1 MRANSGSGTSSPVVV
16 FQLPPSLEGET
27 GDICAKELLP
37 CLDPIHPHPLT
48 CPLLENTAS
57 RTYARAL
64 NGFSAVNAH
73 TRLSGRERAWG
84 PAVAC
89 CGFQRCQ
96 RAHDVPLRAMDA
108 AVQRAVECRHSRSAC
123 EGRGGREE
131 RSRKFQPTS
140 DKASPQ
146 RAGQGR
152 GGRSSPGAGRAA
164 AQAPRFASIRSR
176 HMRFSRQYAHGSY
189 SHAIGKRVRE
199 QIHMGSSDNIPFVV
213 LHESPLFIV
222 VVCGR
227 CINAYLR
234 PVIAR

>member
-1 MRANSGSGTSSPVVV
+1 MGQGLPRRSWYFNSRPRMRAN
-16 FQLPPSLEGET
+16 T

-37 CLDPIHPHPLT
+37 CLNPIHPHPLI

-57 RTYARAL
+57 RTYARDL

-73 TRLSGRERAWG
+73 TRPVRARTRVGACVALVASSAVNG
-84 PAVAC
+84 P
-89 CGFQRCQ
+89 
-96 RAHDVPLRAMDA
+96 HDVPLRAMDA

-140 DKASPQ
+140 DKATPR

-164 AQAPRFASIRSR
+164 AQATRFASIRSR
-176 HMRFSRQYAHGSY
+176 QMRFSRQYAHGSY

-222 VVCGR
+222 VICGR

>member
-1 MRANSGSGTSSPVVV
+1 MGRGTSPQVVV
-16 FQLPPSLEGET
+16 FQLPPSLEGEHRRYLRERT
-27 GDICAKELLP
+27 APLP
-37 CLDPIHPHPLT
+37 RSDPSASIV
-48 CPLLENTAS
+48 CRLLENTAS
-57 RTYARAL
+57 RTYARDL

-96 RAHDVPLRAMDA
+96 RAHDVPLRAMDT
-108 AVQRAVECRHSRSAC
+108 AVQRAVECHHSRSAC

>member
-1 MRANSGSGTSSPVVV
+1 M
-16 FQLPPSLEGET
+16 
-27 GDICAKELLP
+27 
-37 CLDPIHPHPLT
+37 
-48 CPLLENTAS
+48 
-57 RTYARAL
+57 
-64 NGFSAVNAH
+64 
-73 TRLSGRERAWG
+73 RERTAPLPRSNPSASIDLSVDGEYRIPHIRSRPERVQRRQRPYTAVRARTRVG

>member
-37 CLDPIHPHPLT
+37 CLDPIHPHPLI

-57 RTYARAL
+57 RTYARDL

-96 RAHDVPLRAMDA
+96 RAHDVPLRAMG
-108 AVQRAVECRHSRSAC
+108 RAVYDVPLNAATA
-123 EGRGGREE
+123 GL
-131 RSRKFQPTS
+131 P
-140 DKASPQ
+140 A
-146 RAGQGR
+146 RAGA
-152 GGRSSPGAGRAA
+152 GGRSVQGNSSQLRTRPVHNGPGRAEAGA
-164 AQAPRFASIRSR
+164 APLGPAVRRHRPRVSR
-176 HMRFSRQYAHGSY
+176 PSAHGICAFHGNMRMDHTVMPSGNASESKY
-189 SHAIGKRVRE
+189 IWGVLIISRSLPCMNRHCSL
-199 QIHMGSSDNIPFVV
+199 SSSVDVV
-213 LHESPLFIV
+213 
-222 VVCGR
+222 
-227 CINAYLR
+227 
-234 PVIAR
+234 

>member
-37 CLDPIHPHPLT
+37 CLDPIHPHPLI
-48 CPLLENTAS
+48 CSLLENTAS
-57 RTYARAL
+57 RTYARDL

-108 AVQRAVECRHSRSAC
+108 AVQRAVECRPRQSVC
-123 EGRGGREE
+123 EGRGGEEGAFKEIPANFGQGQSTTGRAGPRRAQLPWGRPCGGTGPAFRVHPLTAYALFTAICAWIIQSCHRET
-131 RSRKFQPTS
+131 R
-140 DKASPQ
+140 Q
-146 RAGQGR
+146 RANTYGE
-152 GGRSSPGAGRAA
+152 
-164 AQAPRFASIRSR
+164 F
-176 HMRFSRQYAHGSY
+176 
-189 SHAIGKRVRE
+189 
-199 QIHMGSSDNIPFVV
+199 
-213 LHESPLFIV
+213 
-222 VVCGR
+222 
-227 CINAYLR
+227 
-234 PVIAR
+234 